1 MVKEKWIWDN
11 IMDIY
16 LKGSNNYKH
25 KNTIEIISHDNYF
38 ICSLFNNDEVFRFK
52 ISIKYSPFGD
62 TTYLFEIQNKMQKI
76 LLPDETN
83 IDFVWTLNI
92 DFYVEKLKPIFREY
106 KLKELL

>member
-16 LKGSNNYKH
+16 LKMGKDYTH
-25 KNTIEIISHDNYF
+25 KDIIEITSYDNHF
-38 ICSLFNNDEVFRFK
+38 KCSLFDGGNIFRFK
-52 ISIKYSPFGD
+52 ISIEYSFFSD
-62 TTYLFEIQNKMQKI
+62 TKYLFEIQNNI
-76 LLPDETN
+76 TET
-83 IDFVWTLNI
+83 NI